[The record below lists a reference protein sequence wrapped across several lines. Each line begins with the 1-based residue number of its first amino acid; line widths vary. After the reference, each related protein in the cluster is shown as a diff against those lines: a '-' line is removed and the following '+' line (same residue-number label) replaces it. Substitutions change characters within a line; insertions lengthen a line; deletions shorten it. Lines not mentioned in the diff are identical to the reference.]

1 MAFRRRGGTGA
12 LGRVWG
18 SSLPLRIIA
27 TTLAASILVLIA
39 GGWMILSRARD
50 GILEG
55 KRQASIGQ
63 ASVAL
68 TRMQNQLRDT
78 DLRTAALFERLNQL
92 AEEASGQRAAYHL
105 VIRGPV
111 SGYISRG
118 IDPSSVPEDLEDAVA
133 AEEGLWLTPTL
144 VEYTDSL
151 ISDEPGLAI
160 GGRLH
165 TSSGDVFPVYF
176 IFPLTQERAT
186 IDVLNRA
193 LASTVVLLL
202 FGLAGVAYLVSR
214 QVTSPIRQAS
224 EVAGEIASGD
234 LDQRMPVRGTDDL
247 ASLATSMNNMATELQ
262 SQITK
267 LESLSRLQ
275 QQFVSDV
282 SHELRTPLTTV
293 RMAAEVLYT
302 MRDEFGPTA
311 SRTTEL
317 LQNEIDRF
325 EALLADLLEI
335 SRFDAGA
342 ALLSLE
348 TMRVSE
354 IVRVEVNAH
363 EAFAD
368 RMGTELRFSE
378 LGETSAE
385 VDGRRIQRIIRNLI
399 TNAIEHGDGKPID
412 VTVAGDNDTVAVTV
426 RDRGIGFEANQSQLV
441 FHRFWRAD
449 PSRNRT
455 IGGTGLGLA
464 ISREDARLHNG
475 WLQAWGSPGAG
486 ALFRLTLPRTAG
498 GPVSSSPLPL
508 QPVDFEISPEPKAIT
523 TGRGLR

>member
-1 MAFRRRGGTGA
+1 MAPRRGLVGA
-12 LGRVWG
+12 VGRVWG

-27 TTLAASILVLIA
+27 TTLAASILVLLA

-55 KRQASIGQ
+55 KKQASIGQ

-68 TRMQNQLRDT
+68 ARMQNQLRDT
-78 DLRTAALFERLNQL
+78 DLRTASLFERLNQL
-92 AEEASGQRAAYHL
+92 AEEASGQRAPYHL

-118 IDPSSVPEDLEDAVA
+118 INVSSVPDALQDAVA
-133 AEEGLWLTPTL
+133 SEEGLWLTPTL
-144 VEYTDSL
+144 VDYTDQTTP
-151 ISDEPGLAI
+151 DEPGIAV

-165 TSSGDVFPVYF
+165 SPSGDVFPVYF
-176 IFPLTQERAT
+176 VFPLTQERAT

-193 LASTVVLLL
+193 LASTVLMLLT
-202 FGLAGVAYLVSR
+202 GLAGVAYLVSR
-214 QVTSPIRQAS
+214 QVTRPVRQAS
-224 EVAGEIASGD
+224 EVAGEIAAGD

-247 ASLATSMNNMATELQ
+247 ASLATSMNNMASELQ

-293 RMAAEVLYT
+293 RMASEVLYT

-311 SRTTEL
+311 ARTTEL

-342 ALLSLE
+342 ALLSTE
-348 TMRVSE
+348 MARVGD
-354 IVRVEVNAH
+354 IVRTEVAAH
-363 EAFAD
+363 EAFAE
-368 RMGTELRFSE
+368 RMGTQLRFSE

-412 VTVAGDNDTVAVTV
+412 ITVAGDDDTVAVTV
-426 RDRGIGFEANQSQLV
+426 RDRGIGFEPSRQQLV

-455 IGGTGLGLA
+455 VGGTGLGLA

-475 WLQAWGSPGAG
+475 WLQAWGSPGQG
-486 ALFRLTLPRTAG
+486 AQFRLTLPRTAG
-498 GPVSSSPLPL
+498 GPVSSSPLSL
-508 QPVDFEISPEPKAIT
+508 QPIDLDTIDEPKAIT
-523 TGRGLR
+523 TGRTK